1 MCSCRVDWLPV
12 FDQAAVGAIL
22 QMRDK
27 RVSGEL
33 AIWQAVTRVQA
44 GKGKTAGHAGRTV
57 QVHGGRSGL
66 HVEWSAYPLPANTE
80 AKVLIK
86 MSFNNKLTEH
96 LNQGTV
102 GFPTALASTVG
113 LIMASPVILT
123 ATMGFGIGG
132 GAFAIAMVIAA
143 LMMLAQSTTFA
154 EAASILPTT
163 GSVYDYI
170 NCGMGRFFAITGT
183 LSAYLIVHVFA
194 GTAETILS
202 GVMALVNFEHL
213 NTLAESAGGSWLL
226 GVCFVLSFAVLNAFG
241 VSAFSRAEVI
251 LTFGMWTTLMVF
263 GVLGLIAAPAVELEG
278 PFGASLVGSDVM
290 TILSL
295 IGMAMFMFVGCE
307 FVTPLAP
314 ELRRSA
320 WVLPRAMALGLFGV
334 ASCMFIYGA
343 AMKRQVENVVL
354 DAATGVHLLDTPMA
368 IPRFAEQVMG
378 DIGPVWLGI
387 GFLFAGAATI
397 NTLMAGV
404 PRILYGMAVDGALP
418 KVFTYLHPR
427 FKTPLLCILVV
438 ALIPCLHA
446 WYLGGNPDNI
456 LHLVLAAVCA
466 WSTAYLLVTLS
477 VVILRIR
484 RPDLPRAYRSP
495 LFPLP
500 QIISSAGI
508 IIGMLFITPPGMNPA
523 DVYVPFAIMLGGT
536 AAYALFWSLCVQKVN
551 PFKPARVEDV
561 LEKEFAAE
569 PGHAPERPQHD
580 QTFA

>member
-1 MCSCRVDWLPV
+1 L
-12 FDQAAVGAIL
+12 AAKLKMLGPLRAPIATQGRSHKKASVA
-22 QMRDK
+22 
-27 RVSGEL
+27 L
-33 AIWQAVTRVQA
+33 AAGWQPATNPA
-44 GKGKTAGHAGRTV
+44 AAMGKTLRWLQRKVTTTKTS
-57 QVHGGRSGL
+57 RGL
-66 HVEWSAYPLPANTE
+66 A
-80 AKVLIK
+80 
-86 MSFNNKLTEH
+86 MSLNNKLTEH
-96 LNQGTV
+96 LNRGTV

-132 GAFAIAMVIAA
+132 SAFAVAMVIAA

-170 NCGMGRFFAITGT
+170 NCGLGRFFAITGT

-213 NTLAESAGGSWLL
+213 NTLAESAGGAWLL
-226 GVCFVLSFAVLNAFG
+226 GVCFVLAFAVLNAFG
-241 VSAFSRAEVI
+241 VSAFSRAEVV

-263 GVLGLIAAPAVELEG
+263 GVLGLIAAPAVELDG
-278 PFGASLVGSDVM
+278 PFGVSLVGTDLM

-354 DAATGVHLLDTPMA
+354 DAASGIHLLDTPMA

-427 FKTPLLCILVV
+427 FKTPLLCIVVV

-500 QIISSAGI
+500 QIVSSSGI
-508 IIGMLFITPPGMNPA
+508 LIGMAFITPPGMNPA
-523 DVYVPFAIMLGGT
+523 DVYVPFAIMLGAT
-536 AAYALFWSLCVQKVN
+536 AAYALFWTLCVQKVN

-569 PGHAPERPQHD
+569 PGHVVEHLQHD

>member
-1 MCSCRVDWLPV
+1 MSLNDTL
-12 FDQAAVGAIL
+12 
-22 QMRDK
+22 
-27 RVSGEL
+27 
-33 AIWQAVTRVQA
+33 
-44 GKGKTAGHAGRTV
+44 
-57 QVHGGRSGL
+57 
-66 HVEWSAYPLPANTE
+66 SA
-80 AKVLIK
+80 
-86 MSFNNKLTEH
+86 H
-96 LNQGTV
+96 LNRGTV
-102 GFPTALASTVG
+102 GFPTALASTIG

-132 GAFAIAMVIAA
+132 SAFAVAMLIAVV
-143 LMMLAQSTTFA
+143 MMLAQATTFA

-163 GSVYDYI
+163 GAVYDYI

-194 GTAETILS
+194 GTAETMLA

-226 GVCFVLSFAVLNAFG
+226 GVGFVIIFAILNAFG
-241 VSAFSRAEVI
+241 VSAFGKAEII

-263 GVLGLIAAPAVELEG
+263 GVLGLVAAPAVELEG
-278 PFGASLVGSDVM
+278 WFGVSLVGTDLM

-295 IGMAMFMFVGCE
+295 VGMAMFMFVGCE

-314 ELRRSA
+314 DLRQSA
-320 WVLPRAMALGLFGV
+320 KSMPRAMALGLLGV
-334 ASCMFIYGA
+334 AACMFIYGA
-343 AMKRQVENVVL
+343 AMKRQVENVLL
-354 DAATGVHLLDTPMA
+354 DAASGVHLLDTPMA

-378 DIGPVWLGI
+378 DIGPLWLGI

-427 FKTPLLCILVV
+427 FKTPLLCILVA

-446 WYLGGNPDNI
+446 LWLGGNTDRI
-456 LHLVLAAVCA
+456 MHLVLAAVCA

-500 QIISSAGI
+500 QILSTVGI
-508 IIGMLFITPPGMNPA
+508 VLGMAFITPPGMDPA
-523 DVYVPFAIMLGGT
+523 DIYVPFGLMLAGT
-536 AAYALFWSLCVQKVN
+536 AVYALFWTLVVQKVN
-551 PFKPARVEDV
+551 PFKPASVEEV
-561 LEKEFAAE
+561 LAREFAHQ
-569 PGHAPERPQHD
+569 PGTAHGYCPAP
-580 QTFA
+580 TVAKAV

>member
-1 MCSCRVDWLPV
+1 
-12 FDQAAVGAIL
+12 
-22 QMRDK
+22 
-27 RVSGEL
+27 
-33 AIWQAVTRVQA
+33 
-44 GKGKTAGHAGRTV
+44 
-57 QVHGGRSGL
+57 
-66 HVEWSAYPLPANTE
+66 
-80 AKVLIK
+80 
-86 MSFNNKLTEH
+86 MSINNKLTEH
-96 LNQGTV
+96 LNRGTV
-102 GFPTALASTVG
+102 GFPTALASTIG

-132 GAFAIAMVIAA
+132 SAFALAMLIAA
-143 LMMLAQSTTFA
+143 VMMLAQSTTFA

-170 NCGMGRFFAITGT
+170 SCGMGRFFAITGT
-183 LSAYLIVHVFA
+183 ISAYLIVHVFA

-226 GVCFVLSFAVLNAFG
+226 GVGFVVVFGILNVFGVNAFG
-241 VSAFSRAEVI
+241 KAEVV
-251 LTFGMWTTLMVF
+251 LTFGMWTTLMAF
-263 GVLGLIAAPAVELEG
+263 GVLGLLAAPAVQLDG
-278 PFGASLVGSDVM
+278 LFGASMVGTDLT

-314 ELRRSA
+314 DLRRASK
-320 WVLPRAMALGLFGV
+320 VLPRAMALGLAGV
-334 ASCMFIYGA
+334 AGCMFIYGA

-368 IPRFAEQVMG
+368 IPQFAEQVMG

-404 PRILYGMAVDGALP
+404 PRIMYGMAVDGALP

-427 FKTPLLCILVV
+427 FKTPVLCIAV
-438 ALIPCLHA
+438 AVLIPCLHA
-446 WYLGGNPDNI
+446 LYLGGNTDHIMN
-456 LHLVLAAVCA
+456 LVLAAVCA

-495 LFPLP
+495 WFPLP
-500 QIISSAGI
+500 QIVSSAGI
-508 IIGMLFITPPGMNPA
+508 LLGMWYITPPGMNPG
-523 DVYVPFAIMLGGT
+523 DIYVPFAWMLGAT
-536 AAYALFWSLCVQKVN
+536 AAYALFWTLVVQKVN
-551 PFKPARVEDV
+551 PFRPVPVEDV
-561 LEKEFAAE
+561 LEKEFRNE
-569 PGHAPERPQHD
+569 PGIHSSEFFGHVSKAV
-580 QTFA
+580 

>member
-1 MCSCRVDWLPV
+1 
-12 FDQAAVGAIL
+12 
-22 QMRDK
+22 
-27 RVSGEL
+27 
-33 AIWQAVTRVQA
+33 
-44 GKGKTAGHAGRTV
+44 
-57 QVHGGRSGL
+57 
-66 HVEWSAYPLPANTE
+66 
-80 AKVLIK
+80 
-86 MSFNNKLTEH
+86 
-96 LNQGTV
+96 
-102 GFPTALASTVG
+102 
-113 LIMASPVILT
+113 
-123 ATMGFGIGG
+123 
-132 GAFAIAMVIAA
+132 
-143 LMMLAQSTTFA
+143 
-154 EAASILPTT
+154 
-163 GSVYDYI
+163 
-170 NCGMGRFFAITGT
+170 
-183 LSAYLIVHVFA
+183 
-194 GTAETILS
+194 
-202 GVMALVNFEHL
+202 
-213 NTLAESAGGSWLL
+213 
-226 GVCFVLSFAVLNAFG
+226 
-241 VSAFSRAEVI
+241 
-251 LTFGMWTTLMVF
+251 
-263 GVLGLIAAPAVELEG
+263 
-278 PFGASLVGSDVM
+278 M

-295 IGMAMFMFVGCE
+295 VGMAMFMFVGCE

-354 DAATGVHLLDTPMA
+354 DAASGVHLLDTPMA

-500 QIISSAGI
+500 QIFSSSGI
-508 IIGMLFITPPGMNPA
+508 LIGMAFITPPGMNPA
-523 DVYVPFAIMLGGT
+523 DVYVPFAIMLGAT
-536 AAYALFWSLCVQKVN
+536 AAYALFWTLCVQKVN

-569 PGHAPERPQHD
+569 PGHAVGHVLHD
-580 QTFA
+580 QKFA

>member
-1 MCSCRVDWLPV
+1 MSLDDSL
-12 FDQAAVGAIL
+12 
-22 QMRDK
+22 
-27 RVSGEL
+27 
-33 AIWQAVTRVQA
+33 
-44 GKGKTAGHAGRTV
+44 
-57 QVHGGRSGL
+57 
-66 HVEWSAYPLPANTE
+66 SA
-80 AKVLIK
+80 
-86 MSFNNKLTEH
+86 H
-96 LNQGTV
+96 LNRGTI
-102 GFPTALASTVG
+102 GFPTALASTIG

-132 GAFAIAMVIAA
+132 SAFAVAMLIAVV
-143 LMMLAQSTTFA
+143 LMLAQSTTFA
-154 EAASILPTT
+154 EAAAILPTT

-226 GVCFVLSFAVLNAFG
+226 GVGFVVVFAILNAFG
-241 VSAFSRAEVI
+241 VSVFGKAEII

-263 GVLGLIAAPAVELEG
+263 GVLGLIAAPAVQLDG
-278 PFGASLVGSDVM
+278 WFGESMVGTDLI

-295 IGMAMFMFVGCE
+295 VGMAMFMFVGCE

-314 ELRRSA
+314 DLRRSA
-320 WVLPRAMALGLFGV
+320 RTMPRAMALGLLGV

-354 DAATGVHLLDTPMA
+354 DAASGVHLLDTPMA
-368 IPRFAEQVMG
+368 IPKFAEQVMG
-378 DIGPVWLGI
+378 DIGPLWLGV
-387 GFLFAGAATI
+387 GLLFAGAATI

-427 FKTPLLCILVV
+427 YKTPLVCILV
-438 ALIPCLHA
+438 AMLIPCLHA
-446 WYLGGNPDNI
+446 LYLGGNTDNI
-456 LHLVLAAVCA
+456 MHLVLAAVCA
-466 WSTAYLLVTLS
+466 WSTAYLLVTVS

-495 LFPLP
+495 FFPLP
-500 QIISSAGI
+500 QIVSSAGI
-508 IIGMLFITPPGMNPA
+508 LLGMWFITPPGMNPA
-523 DVYVPFAIMLGGT
+523 DVYVPFAWMLGGT
-536 AAYALFWSLCVQKVN
+536 AAYALFWTLVVQRVN
-551 PFKPARVEDV
+551 PFKPAVVEEV
-561 LEKEFAAE
+561 LAKEFANEPGVHHGSHHAE
-569 PGHAPERPQHD
+569 PLAK
-580 QTFA
+580 TV

>member
-1 MCSCRVDWLPV
+1 MSINDR
-12 FDQAAVGAIL
+12 
-22 QMRDK
+22 
-27 RVSGEL
+27 L
-33 AIWQAVTRVQA
+33 AQ
-44 GKGKTAGHAGRTV
+44 
-57 QVHGGRSGL
+57 
-66 HVEWSAYPLPANTE
+66 
-80 AKVLIK
+80 
-86 MSFNNKLTEH
+86 H
-96 LNQGTV
+96 LKQGSV
-102 GFPTALASTVG
+102 GFPTALASAVG

-132 GAFAIAMVIAA
+132 SAFAVAMLIAVV
-143 LMMLAQSTTFA
+143 MMLAQATTFA

-226 GVCFVLSFAVLNAFG
+226 GVGFVVVFGILNAFG
-241 VSAFSRAEVI
+241 VSAFGRAEII

-263 GVLGLIAAPAVELEG
+263 GVLGLIAAPAVQLDG
-278 PFGASLVGSDVM
+278 WFGVSLVGTDVV
-290 TILSL
+290 TIMSL
-295 IGMAMFMFVGCE
+295 VGMAMFMFVGCE

-314 ELRRSA
+314 DLRNSA
-320 WVLPRAMALGLFGV
+320 KVLPKAMILGLLSV
-334 ASCMFIYGA
+334 ATCMFIYGA
-343 AMKRQVENVVL
+343 AMKRQVENVLL

-368 IPRFAEQVMG
+368 IPKFAEQVMG
-378 DIGPVWLGI
+378 QVGPLWLGI

-438 ALIPCLHA
+438 MLIPCLHA
-446 WYLGGNPDNI
+446 LYLGGNADNI
-456 LHLVLAAVCA
+456 LPLVLAAVCA
-466 WSTAYLLVTLS
+466 WSFAYLLVTLS

-495 LFPLP
+495 FFPLP
-500 QIISSAGI
+500 QIVSSIGI
-508 IIGMLFITPPGMNPA
+508 LLGMGFITPPGMNPA
-523 DVYVPFAIMLGGT
+523 DIYIPFAVMLGCT
-536 AAYALFWSLCVQKVN
+536 AAYALFWTLVVQKVN
-551 PFKPARVEDV
+551 PFKPASVEEV
-561 LEKEFAAE
+561 LAKEFSHESGNPQNGYLDTAAKSV
-569 PGHAPERPQHD
+569 
-580 QTFA
+580 